1 MVRGVRTRNALHFA
15 CLSRTLADADLL
27 DWVGRLLRWGHVI
40 VAIAWLG
47 TSFHFFLLDNS
58 LMRLGVGVGWA
69 WTGPWVGLRRW
80 HKARLRRGSHAQ
92 GLDRG
97 GPSIA
102 EARDA
107 LAARRVVQSGMLRQ
121 IEGRPLQSV
130 LRRLRQHMLDEQRA
144 GRHRP
149 HHARI
154 VGWLDAGDRAG
165 DRADDCAGAERLML
179 QHIGTIEAALG
190 KSLVE
195 QPGAQARL
203 RATLAPAPK
212 PAPASSRAL
221 ARRAPPTLLGAA
233 LPPVTGQHLLQV
245 VDEAGHLLRHQL
257 G

>member
-47 TSFHFFLLDNS
+47 TSFHFFLPDNS
-58 LMRLGVGVGWA
+58 LMRVGVGVGVGWA

-144 GRHRP
+144 
-149 HHARI
+149 
-154 VGWLDAGDRAG
+154 LDGTDSATRASLAGSKR
-165 DRADDCAGAERLML
+165 
-179 QHIGTIEAALG
+179 TT
-190 KSLVE
+190 V
-195 QPGAQARL
+195 
-203 RATLAPAPK
+203 RATV
-212 PAPASSRAL
+212 RATV
-221 ARRAPPTLLGAA
+221 RTTVRAQSG
-233 LPPVTGQHLLQV
+233 
-245 VDEAGHLLRHQL
+245 
-257 G
+257 